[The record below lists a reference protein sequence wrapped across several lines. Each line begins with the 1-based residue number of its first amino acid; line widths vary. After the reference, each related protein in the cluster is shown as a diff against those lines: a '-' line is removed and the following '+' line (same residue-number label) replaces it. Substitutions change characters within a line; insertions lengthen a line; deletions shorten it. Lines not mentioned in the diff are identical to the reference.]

1 MSQEFDFYPQKPV
14 LPKKENKS
22 GWRMT
27 LLSLLLFIAS
37 FLIFFSDR
45 IQFLIFLVVVLFI
58 HEMGHLLFMKFFN
71 YKEVKMMFVP
81 LMGAFVQGVKSRY
94 SQKESFFVVM
104 GGPIPG
110 ILVGLIGSIFAVV
123 YHVPW
128 LLELSGIFML
138 LNMINLLPL
147 DPLDGGQL
155 FRLLVKYDHDLFL
168 MIFSLVSSVI
178 LIATGLLVDSWP
190 LMLFGFLMS
199 FRVRSIQ
206 KKYLIRKD
214 LIRNQINYRTSYDDL
229 SNRDYSLMKSIVLDH
244 NPALKKYNEISEKPN
259 DILMAE
265 NVNSVLETPLSL
277 DSSIWFKIGVIA
289 VWILSLSLPIA
300 LFYFYGEYL
309 QWYSNLNMNG

>member
-1 MSQEFDFYPQKPV
+1 MNQEFDFYPQKPE
-14 LPKKENKS
+14 LPKKEKKS

-27 LLSLLLFIAS
+27 LMSLLLFVAS
-37 FLIFFSDR
+37 FLILFSDQ
-45 IQFLIFLVVVLFI
+45 IQFLVFLVVVLFI
-58 HEMGHLLFMKFFN
+58 HEMGHFLFMKFFN

-94 SQKESFFVVM
+94 SQKESFFVVL
-104 GGPIPG
+104 GGPLPG
-110 ILVGLIGSIFAVV
+110 ILFGLIGSIFAIV

-178 LIATGLLVDSWP
+178 LIAIGLLTDSWP
-190 LMLFGFLMS
+190 LTLFGFLMS

-214 LIRNQINYRTSYDDL
+214 LIRNQINYKTSYEDL
-229 SNRDYSLMKSIVLDH
+229 SNRDYSLMKAIVLDH
-244 NPALKKYNEISEKPN
+244 NPALKKYNELSQSSN
-259 DILMAE
+259 DLLTAE

-277 DSSIWFKIGVIA
+277 DSGIWLKIGVITA
-289 VWILSLSLPIA
+289 WVLSLSIPIV
-300 LFYFYGEYL
+300 LFFFYGEHL
-309 QWYSNLNMNG
+309 QWYFN

>member
-1 MSQEFDFYPQKPV
+1 MNQEFDFYPQKPE

-27 LLSLLLFIAS
+27 LMSLLLFVAS
-37 FLIFFSDR
+37 FLILFSDQ
-45 IQFLIFLVVVLFI
+45 IQFLVFLVIVLFI
-58 HEMGHLLFMKFFN
+58 HEMGHFIFMKFFN

-110 ILVGLIGSIFAVV
+110 ILFGLIGSVFAVV

-128 LLELSGIFML
+128 LLELSGIFIL

-178 LIATGLLVDSWP
+178 LIAIGLFTDSWP
-190 LMLFGFLMS
+190 LTLFGFLMS

-206 KKYLIRKD
+206 KKYLIRKE
-214 LIRNQINYRTSYDDL
+214 LIRNQINYRISYEDL
-229 SNRDYSLMKSIVLDH
+229 SNRDYSIMKSIVLDH
-244 NPALKKYNEISEKPN
+244 NPALKKYNELSQKPN
-259 DILMAE
+259 DVLTAE

-277 DSSIWFKIGVIA
+277 DSSIWFKITVIVA
-289 VWILSLSLPIA
+289 WVLSLFLPIV
-300 LFYFYGEYL
+300 LFVFFGDYL
-309 QWYSNLNMNG
+309 QWYFI

>member
-1 MSQEFDFYPQKPV
+1 MNQEFDFYPQKPL

-27 LLSLLLFIAS
+27 LMSLLLFVAS
-37 FLIFFSDR
+37 FLILFSDQ
-45 IQFLIFLVVVLFI
+45 IQFLVFLVVVLFI
-58 HEMGHLLFMKFFN
+58 HEMGHFLFMKFFN

-94 SQKESFFVVM
+94 SQKESFFVVL
-104 GGPIPG
+104 GGPLPG
-110 ILVGLIGSIFAVV
+110 ILFGLIGSIFAIV

-178 LIATGLLVDSWP
+178 LIAIGLLTDSWP
-190 LMLFGFLMS
+190 LTLFGFLMS

-214 LIRNQINYRTSYDDL
+214 LIRNQINYKISYEDL
-229 SNRDYSLMKSIVLDH
+229 SNRDYSLMKAIVLDH
-244 NPALKKYNEISEKPN
+244 NPALKKYNELSQSSN
-259 DILMAE
+259 DVLTAE

-277 DSSIWFKIGVIA
+277 DSGIWFKIGVITA
-289 VWILSLSLPIA
+289 WVLSLSIPIV
-300 LFYFYGEYL
+300 LFVFYGEHL
-309 QWYSNLNMNG
+309 QWYFN

>member
-1 MSQEFDFYPQKPV
+1 MNQEFDFYPQKPE

-27 LLSLLLFIAS
+27 LMSLLLFVAS
-37 FLIFFSDR
+37 FLILFSDQ
-45 IQFLIFLVVVLFI
+45 IQFLVFLVVVLFI
-58 HEMGHLLFMKFFN
+58 HEMGHFLFMKFFN

-110 ILVGLIGSIFAVV
+110 ILFGLIGSVFAVV

-178 LIATGLLVDSWP
+178 LIAIGLLTDSWP
-190 LMLFGFLMS
+190 LTLFGFLMS

-214 LIRNQINYRTSYDDL
+214 LIRNQINYKISYEDL
-229 SNRDYSLMKSIVLDH
+229 SNRDYSLMKAIVLDH
-244 NPALKKYNEISEKPN
+244 NPALKKYNELSQSSN
-259 DILMAE
+259 DLLTAE

-277 DSSIWFKIGVIA
+277 DSGIWLKIGVITA
-289 VWILSLSLPIA
+289 WVLSLSIPIV
-300 LFYFYGEYL
+300 LFVFYGEHL
-309 QWYSNLNMNG
+309 KWYFN

>member
-1 MSQEFDFYPQKPV
+1 MNQEFDFYPQKPV

-27 LLSLLLFIAS
+27 LMSLLLFVAS
-37 FLIFFSDR
+37 FLILFSDQ
-45 IQFLIFLVVVLFI
+45 IQFLVFLVVVLFI
-58 HEMGHLLFMKFFN
+58 HEMGHFLFMKFFN

-94 SQKESFFVVM
+94 SQKESFFVVL
-104 GGPIPG
+104 GGPLPG
-110 ILVGLIGSIFAVV
+110 ILFGLIGSIFAIV

-178 LIATGLLVDSWP
+178 LIAIGLLTDSWP
-190 LMLFGFLMS
+190 LTLFGFLMS

-214 LIRNQINYRTSYDDL
+214 LIRNQINYKTSYEDL
-229 SNRDYSLMKSIVLDH
+229 SNRDYSLMKAIVLDH
-244 NPALKKYNEISEKPN
+244 NPALKKYNELSQSSN
-259 DILMAE
+259 DVLTAE

-277 DSSIWFKIGVIA
+277 DSGIWFKIGVITA
-289 VWILSLSLPIA
+289 WVLSLSIPIV
-300 LFYFYGEYL
+300 LFFFYGEHL
-309 QWYSNLNMNG
+309 QWYFN